1 MVIASSLHPI
11 TRPFAIMSKPWSQS
25 TAVAV
30 GVDRI
35 ILFSSVL
42 SDKRGSEVIVS
53 FFYLSEWTSFD
64 W

>member
-1 MVIASSLHPI
+1 
-11 TRPFAIMSKPWSQS
+11 MSKPWSQS

-30 GVDRI
+30 EVDRI